1 MSRIQFAGM
10 DIDKYKT
17 PEFYQEKN
25 KKYVNYGS
33 DNLYPLY
40 LVDLFNRSAKHNA
53 ILTGKQTYVYGA
65 GLEMEGTWNLF
76 ANANRFDSLDEIF
89 NKCILDKL
97 LYGGYT
103 IKEIT
108 CTKSG
113 CKVWIERDYL
123 FMECYFDLTKN
134 EFKS

>member
-1 MSRIQFAGM
+1 MSRINFAGH

-17 PEFYQEKN
+17 PDFYQEKN
-25 KKYVNYGS
+25 KKYVNFGS

-53 ILTGKQTYVYGA
+53 ILTGKQTYVYGS
-65 GLEMEGTWNLF
+65 GLKIEGVWDLF

-97 LYGGYT
+97 LYGGYALQ
-103 IKEIT
+103 IIWDRVGESIAEIYHMDFS
-108 CTKSG
+108 KI
-113 CKVWIERDYL
+113 VWGKK
-123 FMECYFDLTKN
+123 T
-134 EFKS
+134 